1 MNNVMPAT
9 KKLVPF
15 GMDIWEE
22 ELIKGKGGRKLKDKH
37 NKVGTKSR

>member
-1 MNNVMPAT
+1 MLSAT

-22 ELIKGKGGRKLKDKH
+22 ELIKGKGGRKWKEKH
-37 NKVGTKSR
+37 KKVGTKSR